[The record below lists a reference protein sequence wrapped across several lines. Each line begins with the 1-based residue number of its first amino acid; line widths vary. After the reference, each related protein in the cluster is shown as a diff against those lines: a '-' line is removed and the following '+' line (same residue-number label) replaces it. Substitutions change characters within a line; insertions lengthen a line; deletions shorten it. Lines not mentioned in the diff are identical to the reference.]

1 MVSETEGVMM
11 TVYEITT
18 IESTGTFSTDG
29 HFNVN
34 VLPGANTGETPWGGN
49 DGNPLGAPTQETL
62 NALSEFRVDY
72 TRFPAGQEK
81 EAFSNYGIVINGQ
94 LSDFLDEYLSHAH
107 EHGMKVSLVV
117 PVETLEPYGGVGAAE
132 LYDQL
137 AAMSQLIGEQY
148 PGTVASYELGNEY
161 WIKREPGDETRE
173 VDYGAGA
180 AQAAVALKSGMD
192 ASGDSAAI
200 LIQACGNLG
209 GSYGNDIGTANAA
222 IQNAFEK
229 VADPNGLIDGVV
241 RNFYWRD
248 SGQGGFQD
256 DSGIFAE
263 DRGLSENFDGGAAAN
278 WEDWVGTE
286 LLRVVGEFNINR
298 NMALRGDEV
307 DIGIHGASFLL
318 EHYTNLVEAEVDFS
332 FAWPI
337 IHSTQNAYLNRHE
350 DIVIETVNGYDVVVN
365 STRAAMF
372 DILGEVTVG
381 LELLNTDWTATE
393 GAGDLEITVFSS
405 PLQSEEMPQR
415 SEIFISSRTSE
426 ADAFTVDLSSVIDK
440 NAELFAYI
448 VGYAQTGGNHRNAEL
463 RTVDLGSAWIDGTL
477 EVFLNPYEVLHIT
490 SVEPSTSPVETVNE
504 IPGTAADDFFLGLEG
519 ADSIS
524 GEDGDDVLIG
534 EGGNDFIQGGDGD
547 DTILGSLGDDR
558 IRGGHGA
565 DVLDG
570 GEGSDTAIGGD
581 GSDTILG
588 YGGRDE
594 LEGGAGQDF
603 LVGGVG
609 EDTILGGNGDDR
621 IHGQEDNDS
630 LMGGVGNDTIFGD
643 NGFDFLQGDAGQ
655 DLLIGGG
662 NSDSLR
668 GGDGADELIGDWGFD
683 TLDGGAGS
691 DTLNGGSGADVLT
704 GGLGEDLFYFDNF
717 DDRLDRVTDFQVG
730 EDLLVFNTGGF
741 GGDFNGVEF
750 IAYDG
755 GESTVVRF
763 LNSNEIVDKSLGGII
778 LDGVDHNGISA
789 SDLLVF

>member
-1 MVSETEGVMM
+1 M
-11 TVYEITT
+11 TVYQIDTV
-18 IESTGTFSTDG
+18 ESTGVFSSDG

-49 DGNPLGAPTQETL
+49 DGNPLGAPTEETL
-62 NALSEFRVDY
+62 NALSEFRVEY

-81 EAFSNYGIVINGQ
+81 EVFANHGIIDNGQ
-94 LSDFLDEYLSHAH
+94 LSEFLDEYLSFAH
-107 EHGMKVSLVV
+107 ENGIKVSLVI

-137 AAMSQLIGEQY
+137 ATMSQLIGEQY

-161 WIKREPGDETRE
+161 WINRDPGDETRE

-192 ASGDSAAI
+192 VSGDHPAI

-222 IQNAFEK
+222 IQDAFDL
-229 VADPNGLIDGVV
+229 VADPHGLIDGVV

-248 SGQGGFQD
+248 SDQGSFDD
-256 DSGIFAE
+256 DSGIFGE
-263 DRGLSENFDGGAAAN
+263 DRGLGENLDGGEAAN
-278 WEDWVGTE
+278 WEDWAGTE

-307 DIGIHGASFLL
+307 DIGIHGASFIL
-318 EHYTNLVEAEVDFS
+318 EHYTNLVEADVDFS

-350 DIVIETVNGYDVVVN
+350 DIVTETVNGYDVVVN

-372 DILGEVTVG
+372 DILGEVTIG
-381 LELLNTDWTATE
+381 LELLDTDWTTPEGTE
-393 GAGDLEITVFSS
+393 DLELTVFSNL
-405 PLQSEEMPQR
+405 LQPEELQQR
-415 SEIFISSRTSE
+415 SEIFISSRTS
-426 ADAFTVDLSSVIDK
+426 DAGLFTIDLSSVVPGD
-440 NAELFAYI
+440 AEVFAYV
-448 VGYAQTGGNHRNAEL
+448 VGYAETGGNHRNAEL
-463 RTVDLGSAWIDGTL
+463 RPIDLSSAWNNGTL

-490 SVEPSTSPVETVNE
+490 TVEPSTLPEEGFND
-504 IPGTAADDFFLGLEG
+504 IFGTLADDFLLGLEG

-534 EGGNDFIQGGDGD
+534 EGGNDFILGGNGS
-547 DTILGSLGDDR
+547 DTILGSAGDDR
-558 IRGGHGA
+558 IQGDQGA

-570 GEGSDTAIGGD
+570 GEGNDTMIGGE
-581 GSDTILG
+581 GADTMLG
-588 YGGRDE
+588 YAGNDE
-594 LEGGAGQDF
+594 LDGGTGQDF
-603 LVGGVG
+603 LVGGIG
-609 EDTILGGNGDDR
+609 EDTIRGGNGDDR
-621 IHGQEDNDS
+621 IHGQEDNDV
-630 LMGGVGNDTIFGD
+630 LLGGAGNDTIFGD
-643 NGFDFLQGDAGQ
+643 NGFDFLEGDAGQ

-662 NSDSLR
+662 NSDTLH

-683 TLDGGAGS
+683 SLDGGEGS

-717 DDRLDRVTDFQVG
+717 DDRLDRVTDFEIG
-730 EDLLVFNTGGF
+730 EDLLVFNTSGF
-741 GGDFNGVEF
+741 GGEFEGVSF

-755 GESTVVRF
+755 GDSTIVRF
-763 LNSNEIVDKSLGGII
+763 RGADGTVDKSLGGIV
-778 LDGVDHNGISA
+778 LDGVDHNSIGV
-789 SDLLVF
+789 SDLFIF